1 MTPIRCLA
9 ATALAALV
17 FTAPAHAATWTWNY
31 SGAGIAAAGTFT
43 TSDTPNSDGYYAITA
58 ITGSRNGVAIAGLE
72 PAGSAIPGNDPYDV
86 DNLVSIAGPQLTW
99 NGFGYVMADG
109 SWANPFSDGS
119 TPGNTCLCRRTR
131 KALAKRWQSTSARR
145 QYPSPLPAYLHCS
158 VLPGSPPRAAYGVS
172 AECFVPPSAVQR
184 GKSSRL
190 RRSSVRRRTAA
201 CLQRRGPL

>member
-119 TPGNTCLCRRTR
+119 T
-131 KALAKRWQSTSARR
+131 AWE
-145 QYPSPLPAYLHCS
+145 YLS
-158 VLPGSPPRAAYGVS
+158 
-172 AECFVPPSAVQR
+172 VPPYPEGSGQEVAVDFSAAPVPEPAT
-184 GKSSRL
+184 GVLALLGVAGLAAASRL
-190 RRSSVRRRTAA
+190 RRKR
-201 CLQRRGPL
+201 